1 MTGRQLGEAIRAGR
15 RVYGTLIVSTSP
27 HWVRQVGTL
36 GLDFVFID
44 TEHVPIDRATLAWM
58 CNAYRAIGLPPIV
71 RIPAP
76 DPHGACMALDA
87 GACGILA
94 PYVETPEQVAE
105 LRGAVKFRPLKG
117 ELLARALAGEPL
129 PRRLSEYIRKNTEQ
143 NLLFVNVESV
153 PAMERLDELLAVS
166 GVDGAVIGPHDLS
179 SSLGIPEEYGHP
191 RFDEAVRTIIAACR
205 AAGVASG
212 AHISH
217 EGGTEQEIAW
227 ARAGATL
234 MFHSGDI
241 SLFARA
247 MRQDLEQMRSALGD
261 EPAAPETASEVI
273 V

>member
-1 MTGRQLGEAIRAGR
+1 MTGSELGEAIRAGR
-15 RVYGTLIVSTSP
+15 RIYGTLIVSTSP

-44 TEHVPIDRATLAWM
+44 TEHIPIDRATLAWM
-58 CNAYRAIGLPPIV
+58 CNAYRSIGLPPIV

-76 DPHGACMALDA
+76 DPYQACMALDG
-87 GACGILA
+87 GACGVLA
-94 PYVETPEQVAE
+94 PYVETPEQVMA
-105 LRGAVKFRPLKG
+105 LRGAVKLRPLKG
-117 ELLARALAGEPL
+117 ELLARALAGERL
-129 PRRLSEYIRKNTEQ
+129 PDRLESYIRKNTEQ

-153 PAMERLDELLAVS
+153 PAIERLGELIAVP
-166 GVDGAVIGPHDLS
+166 GVDGVVIGPHDLS
-179 SSLGIPEEYGHP
+179 TSLGVPEEYGHP
-191 RFDEAVRTIIAACR
+191 RFDEAVRGIIARCR

-217 EGGTEQEIAW
+217 EGGIEQEIAW

-247 MRQDLEQMRSALGD
+247 MRHDLARMRATLGD
-261 EPAAPETASEVI
+261 EPAIADAAGEVI